1 MSADIATRCARV
13 AVFAL
18 LAAAA
23 GCRTVNDVMVDYRA
37 NLSRGE
43 YAAAAREPAELA
55 AKENG
60 DRLLW
65 RLMSAKAH
73 DLAGETDLAI
83 ADFDVAEDIMIEND
97 KSSVFSRSV
106 DTANA
111 MMLNDKY
118 FPYDGGGQDRI
129 FACMYK
135 AIGYASKGDMAAAR
149 TEFNRA
155 AQHQENWLYERRRN
169 LAAAEE
175 RLRKESAEYS
185 KEQGGE
191 KNAGQSNVAIQN
203 AVKDG
208 SFRETVKEAFGVDI
222 FSSSTLDDLKP
233 EDYQNPYLSHA
244 CGVFRWLDGDG
255 DGRGHLKDAL
265 RLRPKNS
272 VVRSD
277 LEACE
282 AGVKPS
288 GDVWI
293 YAEDGLS
300 PVREAWRIDLPLLL
314 IPYAERYVKYTY
326 TCAAR

>member
-118 FPYDGGGQDRI
+118 FP
-129 FACMYK
+129 
-135 AIGYASKGDMAAAR
+135 
-149 TEFNRA
+149 
-155 AQHQENWLYERRRN
+155 
-169 LAAAEE
+169 
-175 RLRKESAEYS
+175 
-185 KEQGGE
+185 
-191 KNAGQSNVAIQN
+191 
-203 AVKDG
+203 
-208 SFRETVKEAFGVDI
+208 
-222 FSSSTLDDLKP
+222 
-233 EDYQNPYLSHA
+233 
-244 CGVFRWLDGDG
+244 
-255 DGRGHLKDAL
+255 
-265 RLRPKNS
+265 
-272 VVRSD
+272 
-277 LEACE
+277 
-282 AGVKPS
+282 
-288 GDVWI
+288 
-293 YAEDGLS
+293 
-300 PVREAWRIDLPLLL
+300 
-314 IPYAERYVKYTY
+314 
-326 TCAAR
+326 